1 MNIQQYRMYN
11 QQYKMYNQQYRMYNQ
26 DRVPTDRFSPIPGFM
41 GKCLSISPEMSS
53 TSVSYTLWTSLKTL
67 FLLHVLPPLILQ
79 IKQTLIL

>member
-1 MNIQQYRMYN
+1 MTSQQYRMYN
-11 QQYKMYNQQYRMYNQ
+11 QES
-26 DRVPTDRFSPIPGFM
+26 VLTDRFAPIPGFM
-41 GKCLSISPEMSS
+41 GKCGSISAEMSS